1 MRLLSHVPPSKDVLA
16 LLAPHCSGHRPVS
29 PQDQDGQ
36 LIRTYTSLRVR
47 LPLRIKTI
55 FNLIMATAHV
65 GPCQPLQRADHK
77 HNVASIIEHRYFRGQ
92 IFATMN

>member
-1 MRLLSHVPPSKDVLA
+1 
-16 LLAPHCSGHRPVS
+16 
-29 PQDQDGQ
+29 
-36 LIRTYTSLRVR
+36 
-47 LPLRIKTI
+47 LRIKTI